1 MEKKNLMLQPLF
13 RDLKSMI
20 KHMSMTEE
28 YKMLKEYVDC
38 RNLILKNYPE
48 DSQKGKEGLEKL

>member
-48 DSQKGKEGLEKL
+48 DCQKGKEGLEKL